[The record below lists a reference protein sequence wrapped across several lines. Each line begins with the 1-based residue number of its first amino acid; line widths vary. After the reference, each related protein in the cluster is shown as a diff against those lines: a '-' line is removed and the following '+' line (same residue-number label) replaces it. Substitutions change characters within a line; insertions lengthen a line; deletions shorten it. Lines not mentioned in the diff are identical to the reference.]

1 MKILVVDDDP
11 ELRPLVAFALRQGGY
26 LVLEAATG
34 EAALATAAS
43 ELPDLVVLDV
53 NLPDLD
59 GFEVCRRL
67 RLTSPVPILM
77 LTVRGDEE
85 DVVRGLDLGAD
96 DYLTKP
102 FSPRTLLARVR
113 AGLRRGQR
121 ENAPQPIA
129 LGRLRL
135 DPERHTVQV
144 GEAPAVA
151 LTRLELR
158 LLQIL
163 LAQAGRTVP
172 PDRLLRHLWGAS
184 PTADREHLK
193 QLVYRLRQ
201 KIEPDSSAPRHLLT
215 DPGAG
220 YRLDA
225 EG

>member
-34 EAALATAAS
+34 EAALETAAG

-53 NLPDLD
+53 NLPGID

-67 RLTSPVPILM
+67 RQSSRAPILM
-77 LTVRGDEE
+77 LTVRGEE
-85 DVVRGLDLGAD
+85 GDTVRGLDLGAD

-113 AGLRRGQR
+113 AALRRAQQ
-121 ENAPQPIA
+121 ETAPQPLA
-129 LGRLRL
+129 VGRLCL

-144 GEAPAVA
+144 GAAPPVA

-158 LLQIL
+158 LLQLL
-163 LAQAGRTVP
+163 LAQAGHTVP
-172 PDRLLRHLWGAS
+172 PERLLRHLWGSS

-201 KIEPDSSAPRHLLT
+201 KIELDSSAPRHLLT